1 MKCKYQVRCFSSK
14 GALLVLC
21 WSLLATFGAVSSYF
35 SYINHF
41 DKELKISASPWL
53 MSIPPLTMVLV
64 SAPLFGWL
72 ADVKFGY
79 YKVLRFGIVM
89 LFTSTVMNCSFLV
102 LEALVADTAYIVIW
116 IHYSSNSSLFVIG
129 ACACVTSLLP
139 IGLDQ
144 MPDASSANVA
154 SYVAW
159 FVFCVFIGY
168 FLGDGLDTATRAC
181 LDEIM
186 LLKYYLILAFFS
198 TLCFSLVL
206 ISNFLYQSKLLLIAP
221 KATRSLETI
230 YQVIKFAVKHKA
242 PLNRS
247 ALTYWEKDIPS
258 RIDLGKS
265 KYGGPFTTEQV
276 EDVKTVLRLLVI
288 TILIFL
294 SCLIMI
300 LTLIPQKHEDAF
312 PGLDYCITRVLT
324 SFTVSSPWCVVGF
337 IAYEFIVY
345 PLFGTKLPSTLR
357 RIGAVFFVVTLV
369 SFVCFLLKLI
379 HYSLL
384 PDEFVIEWIVFILKE
399 LTNGLLFQIVL
410 ASALEFWCAQSPYNM
425 RGLMLSLVSNTIL
438 MSAVAARV
446 FISVL
451 PTDNDCLHSWY
462 YPVLSSAKTL
472 LCLIGFI
479 LYCVVARWYKL
490 RVRDEEY
497 FPQQV
502 IEEVYDRY
510 LTAAAAQ
517 PNAYGAVR

>member
-1 MKCKYQVRCFSSK
+1 
-14 GALLVLC
+14 
-21 WSLLATFGAVSSYF
+21 
-35 SYINHF
+35 
-41 DKELKISASPWL
+41 
-53 MSIPPLTMVLV
+53 
-64 SAPLFGWL
+64 
-72 ADVKFGY
+72 
-79 YKVLRFGIVM
+79 
-89 LFTSTVMNCSFLV
+89 MNCSFLV

-159 FVFCVFIGY
+159 FVFCALIGY
-168 FLGDGLDTATRAC
+168 LFGDGLDTATRAC

-198 TLCFSLVL
+198 TLCISLVL

-221 KATRSLETI
+221 KATQSLETI

-247 ALTYWEKDIPS
+247 ALTYWEEDIPS

-294 SCLIMI
+294 SSLIMK
-300 LTLIPQKHEDAF
+300 LTLKTKYEDAF
-312 PGLDYCITRVLT
+312 PGLDYCTTRVSTL
-324 SFTVSSPWCVVGF
+324 FTVISPWCGVVGV
-337 IAYEFIVY
+337 IAYEFIIY
-345 PLFGTKLPSTLR
+345 PFFGTKLPSTLR
-357 RIGAVFFVVTLV
+357 RIGAVFFMITLV

-384 PDEFVIEWIVFILKE
+384 PDEIVIEWIVFILKE
-399 LTNGLLFQIVL
+399 LTNGLLFQIAL

-425 RGLMLSLVSNTIL
+425 RGLMLSLVLPTLLIS
-438 MSAVAARV
+438 SVAARAQLC
-446 FISVL
+446 L
-451 PTDNDCLHSWY
+451 PTMIVHTHGTTPSCLQQ
-462 YPVLSSAKTL
+462 
-472 LCLIGFI
+472 
-479 LYCVVARWYKL
+479 KL
-490 RVRDEEY
+490 FFV
-497 FPQQV
+497 
-502 IEEVYDRY
+502 
-510 LTAAAAQ
+510 
-517 PNAYGAVR
+517 